1 MNELHDIGWAVK
13 QMRDGQRVRRRGWKW
28 GTFVVFMLER
38 RLPPA
43 SWPGTEQ
50 KIDDRIAEF
59 VGEDEPLDCRPY
71 ISRYNARRE
80 WQPGWLCTQEDLLA
94 ADWEIAGE

>member
-1 MNELHDIGWAVK
+1 MAGGSVGAVGSGA
-13 QMRDGQRVRRRGWKW
+13 RSSYSCPSVGFR
-28 GTFVVFMLER
+28 
-38 RLPPA
+38 PA
-43 SWPGTEQ
+43 SSPDTEQ
-50 KIDDRIAEF
+50 KIDDHIAKF